1 MQGGGINEHIKNP
14 LSPDEMTDKIRS
26 DAEVMVWVF
35 GMLVVGAAL
44 LGIAILCAEEI
55 LAWTPLT

>member
-1 MQGGGINEHIKNP
+1 
-14 LSPDEMTDKIRS
+14 MTDKIRS

-55 LAWTPLT
+55 LAWIPLT